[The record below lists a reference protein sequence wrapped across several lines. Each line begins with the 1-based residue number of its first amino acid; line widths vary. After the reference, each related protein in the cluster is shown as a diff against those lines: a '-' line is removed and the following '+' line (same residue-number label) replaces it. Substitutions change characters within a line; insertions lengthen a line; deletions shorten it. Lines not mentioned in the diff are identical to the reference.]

1 MTEGKR
7 ELSSPVEVS
16 IARAVHY
23 AEASDGAGDALCRAG
38 IVTAHGPNGTAVI
51 TVIGA
56 GGVNFYS
63 VDDCVFDDT
72 TRAQGTW
79 HWLGGECGN

>member
-1 MTEGKR
+1 MTT
-7 ELSSPVEVS
+7 PAQVS
-16 IARAVHY
+16 IAVTVHY
-23 AEASDGAGDALCRAG
+23 AETSDGAGDALCRAG
-38 IVTAHGPNGTAVI
+38 IVTAHGPNDTVAI

-79 HWLGGECGN
+79 HRLGGECGN